1 LLKDKTT
8 SIKNSIGDET
18 SVSPNS
24 QLKREVEATQVSSN
38 TLAASIKATNAKS
51 GDDERK
57 NRIEMLKKKYLK
69 KSPEI
74 KIEMPIPVEIS
85 KEPVPEIVKIEVPNV
100 NLQETKPV
108 E

>member
-24 QLKREVEATQVSSN
+24 QLKREVEAAQASPN
-38 TLAASIKATNAKS
+38 PLAASTKASDAKS

-57 NRIEMLKKKYLK
+57 NRIEMLKMKYLK
-69 KSPEI
+69 KTPEI
-74 KIEMPIPVEIS
+74 KIEMTKPVEIP
-85 KEPVPEIVKIEVPNV
+85 KDTVPEIVKIEVPNV